1 MILEFK
7 GKRPRLHESVI
18 VMESAFVIGDVEIG
32 AESSVWFGAVVRGDI
47 NAVRIGERTNLQDM
61 VICHVT
67 QAGWPVEVGSEV
79 TVGHRVTLH
88 SCKVGDRCLIGMGSI
103 LLDEVEVG
111 DECLIGA
118 GSLLSPGT
126 RIPPR
131 TLALGAPAKPR
142 REVTAAEL
150 KEFQDSA
157 RRYWEYAQSYRHLNQ
172 NRVPSADRE

>member
-1 MILEFK
+1 MILEFRGVK
-7 GKRPRLHESVI
+7 PRLHESVI
-18 VMESAFVIGDVEIG
+18 VMESAFVIGDVEMG
-32 AESSVWFGAVVRGDI
+32 AESSVWFGAVVRGDV
-47 NAVRIGERTNLQDM
+47 NAVHIGEKTNLQDM

-67 QAGWPVEVGSEV
+67 QGGWPVEVGSEV

-88 SCKVGDRCLIGMGSI
+88 SCKVGDRCLIGMGAV

-111 DECLIGA
+111 DECIIGA
-118 GSLLSPGT
+118 GSLLTPGT

-150 KEFQDSA
+150 QEFRDSA
-157 RRYWEYAQSYRHLNQ
+157 RRYWEYAQGYQHLNL
-172 NRVPSADRE
+172 NRTA